1 MVTLADKARFDGAQ
15 LIFEEGNTTDS
26 YDAGFLISTL
36 LIFVA
41 KGDGQISHLESG
53 KMIELLSS
61 RLDTHNSVALG
72 RLSGAIMFLA
82 SDTKVAQTLREISDC
97 LSPAE
102 KGEVFNM
109 VIELAEVDDD
119 LDLREAEAI
128 HFAGQILGIPRDTI
142 HAKLKK
148 SFAED

>member
-1 MVTLADKARFDGAQ
+1 MVKLAEKARFDGAQ

-61 RLDTHNSVALG
+61 RLETHNAVALG

-82 SDTKVAQTLREISDC
+82 SDTKVAQTLREISDG

-102 KGEVFNM
+102 KDEVFNM
-109 VIELAEVDDD
+109 VL
-119 LDLREAEAI
+119 
-128 HFAGQILGIPRDTI
+128 
-142 HAKLKK
+142 KLKPSISLVRFLAYPRTLFTRSLERVLPK
-148 SFAED
+148 ISGHSVTLKVN